1 MGGIGGT
8 IGGILGGVI
17 GSAIPG
23 GTVIGASLGTG
34 IGQLIEG
41 SAQKKKA
48 QAMAPSP
55 VDVGRN
61 RLLQELYRQ
70 QKRVL
75 TGTQSASKDAQQLAK
90 TMQRNAFAA
99 GGAVPNYSGKII
111 SDLMSNIREGE
122 ANQLLNLNTQIAQS
136 VGEKEKRLFDLQSL
150 AQSKVEADA
159 AQNLKDS
166 GQNLAAALQPTG
178 EVKEG
183 GAADLSGVA
192 SSLYSENETL
202 KKKLKEIEEQKKK
215 EAEAAGITG
224 GTTGG
229 N

>member
-159 AQNLKDS
+159 AQNQKA
-166 GQNLAAALQPTG
+166 GFQNLAAGLQPSG
-178 EVKEG
+178 SVKEG
-183 GAADLSGVA
+183 GAGDLSGVT

-202 KKKLKEIEEQKKK
+202 KKKLKEIEEQQKKA
-215 EAEAAGITG
+215 AEAAG
-224 GTTGG
+224 TTGG
-229 N
+229 K